1 MEPILK
7 AFGVTFAYGD
17 VPVLRGVDLAMSAGK
32 IVALLGPNGS
42 GKSTLIKVLMGH
54 LRGAGKIEWD
64 GKGISG
70 WGRRELARKVA
81 YLPQSPTHGEDQTVW
96 EVLALGRSAYWSG
109 FGIESA
115 RDGEIVGAVSERL
128 RLSDLLNRPMDEL
141 SGGQRQRVFV
151 GRCLVAEPAA
161 MLLDEPNTFLDLRHQ
176 VELCELV
183 RQLAR
188 EKSIA
193 VLMASHDLNL
203 AMAVADEVVLL
214 DQGAVAVAG
223 AIDVLG
229 AEQLSRVY
237 GVQMTKLQRPDGRPI
252 FMPEMNLAG
261 AGASSAR

>member
-1 MEPILK
+1 
-7 AFGVTFAYGD
+7 
-17 VPVLRGVDLAMSAGK
+17 
-32 IVALLGPNGS
+32 
-42 GKSTLIKVLMGH
+42 
-54 LRGAGKIEWD
+54 
-64 GKGISG
+64 
-70 WGRRELARKVA
+70 
-81 YLPQSPTHGEDQTVW
+81 
-96 EVLALGRSAYWSG
+96 
-109 FGIESA
+109 
-115 RDGEIVGAVSERL
+115 
-128 RLSDLLNRPMDEL
+128 
-141 SGGQRQRVFV
+141 
-151 GRCLVAEPAA
+151 

-214 DQGAVAVAG
+214 DGGSVAVAG
-223 AIDVLG
+223 AVDVLG